1 MINGVPTIFEVVT
14 GNMKKQTKEKSS
26 AANRNGNLS
35 KSDSKVVKTITFF
48 YSFSLFWETKIG
60 KVEHQIALSP
70 LLPFFWSGRGILVN
84 S

>member
-35 KSDSKVVKTITFF
+35 KSDSKVVKTIYLKPNLKF
-48 YSFSLFWETKIG
+48 YLVGWISFEF
-60 KVEHQIALSP
+60 
-70 LLPFFWSGRGILVN
+70 LLRFSAVG
-84 S
+84 